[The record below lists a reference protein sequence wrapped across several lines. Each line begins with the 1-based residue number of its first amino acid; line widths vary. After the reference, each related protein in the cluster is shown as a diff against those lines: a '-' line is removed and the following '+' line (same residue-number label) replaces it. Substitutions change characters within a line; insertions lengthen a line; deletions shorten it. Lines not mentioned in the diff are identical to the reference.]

1 MSVVTDVSIVR
12 LTIKPISRIPT
23 LNLFIGNLMIDDKHA
38 TRTRD
43 AFLFAFFALKI
54 LGLVDLRDLLHVS
67 PPSPVPEAGV
77 WMGFYSCLVLPL

>member
-23 LNLFIGNLMIDDKHA
+23 LNLFIGNLMIDDKYA
-38 TRTRD
+38 TCTRD

-54 LGLVDLRDLLHVS
+54 LGLWTCGIWFTFHHQVQS
-67 PPSPVPEAGV
+67 PKPGSG
-77 WMGFYSCLVLPL
+77 